1 MAHENPIHLQN
12 VLHQSTCGLLM
23 VAVETQAL
31 RVSRMTRIELY
42 EYQLHLCQLRA
53 PCIRIRSM
61 VRFSDFKD
69 VTEADDMRVEA
80 AKPLSKEGK
89 EALSK
94 YVFC

>member
-1 MAHENPIHLQN
+1 
-12 VLHQSTCGLLM
+12 
-23 VAVETQAL
+23 
-31 RVSRMTRIELY
+31 
-42 EYQLHLCQLRA
+42 
-53 PCIRIRSM
+53 M

>member
-1 MAHENPIHLQN
+1 
-12 VLHQSTCGLLM
+12 
-23 VAVETQAL
+23 
-31 RVSRMTRIELY
+31 
-42 EYQLHLCQLRA
+42 
-53 PCIRIRSM
+53 M

-69 VTEADDMRVEA
+69 VAEADDMRVEA